1 MILYSFTYIHIL
13 RLLFHSQKNNTPIEP
28 PQVLDD
34 QTTGAK
40 ENKTSGAKQDGS
52 IDCRHEG
59 VEGGHDKG
67 DGKGTEGTSS
77 RKVSVLIASFI
88 LRLQYFILYQS
99 ILTINF
105 FIRMTSYI
113 LRIHSC
119 KIFLVIHFQ
128 IRTQYMT

>member
-1 MILYSFTYIHIL
+1 MPLHVILYSFTYIHIL
-13 RLLFHSQKNNTPIEP
+13 RLLFLSQENNNPIEP

-34 QTTGAK
+34 QSTGAK

-52 IDCRHEG
+52 I
-59 VEGGHDKG
+59 EGGQDKG

-77 RKVSVLIASFI
+77 RKVSVLVASFI

-105 FIRMTSYI
+105 FIRMKSYI

-119 KIFLVIHFQ
+119 NIFLVIHFR